1 MADQPDIPPVT
12 PLPGGTGDRDATL
25 KDDGAL
31 PVRGVREVVTCAAG
45 ATIREAAALMSE
57 KNVGSIV
64 VVDARRCP
72 LGIVTDT
79 DLRNKVVAG
88 GLPPDGLVRSIMST
102 PVVTVPVRSTAAGT
116 IITMMRRGIRH
127 LCITEDGTPGSALI
141 GIISEHDVVLIH
153 GNNPAVLAKEVAG
166 AEDVASLALLR
177 ERGDELV
184 SQYVVRGIS
193 VRFVADMIA
202 EVNDAIVARLIA
214 LAVRT
219 LESAGYQRPALDFCW
234 LSLGSD
240 GRREQLV
247 QTDQD
252 SALVYADPPEGE
264 KNAVQAYFLRLAA
277 EVTSGLATCGFAP
290 CPGNDMAVNPEWC
303 RPLSAWLERIRTW
316 IRVPDEEAL
325 LHAATFFDFRPAAGE
340 FGLAHVLRD
349 RITTEIAADRTAL
362 ILMARNAARNPP
374 ATGLWERL
382 NVERKGEYRGCFDLK
397 LRAMKPITEA
407 VRVLALDRGVHAFTG
422 TLDRLETMA
431 PGDRAIERIRPDVV
445 EAYELFMRYR
455 VMYTTK
461 GNDAGRYLDLKKM
474 SKQESRRFRFLL
486 GSVTSLLK
494 LVQVRYQLDSLG
506 LR

>member
-1 MADQPDIPPVT
+1 MADQSGIPASDD
-12 PLPGGTGDRDATL
+12 GGDDAVM

-31 PVRGVREVVTCAAG
+31 PVRGIREVVTCG
-45 ATIREAAALMSE
+45 TGTTIRDAAALMSE
-57 KNVGSIV
+57 RNVGSIV
-64 VVDARRCP
+64 VVDQRRCP
-72 LGIVTDT
+72 LGIVTDA

-102 PVVTVPVRSTAAGT
+102 PVVTVPVRNTAAGT
-116 IITMMRRGIRH
+116 IITMMRRGTRH
-127 LCITEDGTPGSALI
+127 LCITEDGTSGSAVI

-153 GNNPAVLAKEVAG
+153 GNNPAVLAKEIAG
-166 AEDVASLALLR
+166 AEDVAALALLR

-184 SQYVVRGIS
+184 SQYVSRGIS

-202 EVNDAIVARLIA
+202 EINDALVTRLIS

-219 LESAGYQRPALDFCW
+219 LDSGGLPRPASEFCW

-264 KNAVQAYFLRLAA
+264 RESTRAYFLRLAG
-277 EVTSGLATCGFAP
+277 EVTSGLASCGFAP

-303 RPLSAWLERIRTW
+303 RPLSGWLERIHSW
-316 IRVPDEEAL
+316 IRVPNEEAL
-325 LHAATFFDFRPAAGE
+325 LNAATFFDFRPACGDVELAR
-340 FGLAHVLRD
+340 GLRE
-349 RITTEIAADRTAL
+349 RITSEIVADRSSL
-362 ILMARNAARNPP
+362 ILMAKNAAHNPP

-382 NVERKGEYRGCFDLK
+382 NVEKKGSYRGCFDLK
-397 LRAMKPITEA
+397 LRAMKPVTEA
-407 VRVLALDRGVHAFTG
+407 VRVLALDRGVHALTG

-431 PGDRAIERIRPDVV
+431 AGDRAIERIRPDVV

-455 VMYTTK
+455 VLYTTK
-461 GNDAGRYLDLKKM
+461 GNDAGRYLDLRKM
-474 SKQESRRFRFLL
+474 SKMEMRRLRFLL
-486 GSVTSLLK
+486 GSVSSLLK